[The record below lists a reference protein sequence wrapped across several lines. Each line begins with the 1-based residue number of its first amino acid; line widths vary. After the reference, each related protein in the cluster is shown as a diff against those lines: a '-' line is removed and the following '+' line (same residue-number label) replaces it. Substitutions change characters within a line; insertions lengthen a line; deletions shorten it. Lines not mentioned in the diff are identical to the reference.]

1 MAGRPSQRIHSPSR
15 GISLLVHFAG
25 LISFSNSFDFLL
37 KNPNEISKGYGW
49 HFQFLTIIALS
60 LATMTFVVGFLA
72 DLFLWQNAFIVKNWL
87 AVGSSPLEVLISILY
102 WGISAIDRDLVVPPD
117 MRLDPFVDM
126 GFHLFPAL
134 LLLIDV
140 LLLSP
145 PWAFTFLP
153 ALLIPSGIATGYWV
167 WLEHCFS
174 VNQNYPYPLFNVIEP
189 KGRVAVFVCS
199 AVMMMVCA
207 LGIGWGYGKVNGV
220 GMAKEVEKKG
230 A

>member
-1 MAGRPSQRIHSPSR
+1 
-15 GISLLVHFAG
+15 LLVHLAG
-25 LISFSNSFDFLL
+25 LISFFNSFDFLL

-60 LATMTFVVGFLA
+60 LATITFIAGFLA
-72 DLFLWQNAFIVKNWL
+72 DIFLWQNAFIVKNWL
-87 AVGSSPLEVLISILY
+87 AVGSAPLEVLISILY
-102 WGISAIDRDLVVPPD
+102 WGISAIDKDLVVTPD
-117 MRLDPFVDM
+117 MQLDPFVDM

-153 ALLIPSGIATGYWV
+153 AVLIPSAIAAGYWA

-174 VNQNYPYPLFNVIEP
+174 VNQIYPYPLLNVVGDG
-189 KGRVAVFVCS
+189 GRIAVFVGS
-199 AVMMMVCA
+199 AIMMTVCTF
-207 LGIGWGYGKVNGV
+207 GIGWGYGKVNGV
-220 GMAKEVEKKG
+220 SVVKGVGKKR

>member
-1 MAGRPSQRIHSPSR
+1 MASQPTQRIHSPSR
-15 GISLLVHFAG
+15 GVSLLVHLAG
-25 LISFSNSFDFLL
+25 LISFFNSFDFLL

-60 LATMTFVVGFLA
+60 LAATTFIVGFLA
-72 DLFLWQNAFIVKNWL
+72 DLFLWHNAFIVKNWL
-87 AVGSSPLEVLISILY
+87 AVGSAPLEVLISILY
-102 WGISAIDRDLVVPPD
+102 WGISAIDKDLVVTPD
-117 MRLDPFVDM
+117 MRLDLFADM

-145 PWAFTFLP
+145 PWAFTSLP
-153 ALLIPSGIATGYWV
+153 AMLIPSGIATGYWI

-174 VNQNYPYPLFNVIEP
+174 INRNYPYPLFSVIGPWE
-189 KGRVAVFVCS
+189 RITVFVGS
-199 AVMMMVCA
+199 AAMMMVCT
-207 LGIGWGYGKVNGV
+207 LGIGWGYGRVNGV
-220 GMAKEVEKKG
+220 DMVKEVGKKR